1 MLNEMKSAFGG
12 NKTIYK
18 VGAGIV
24 TASLLLSSMATAA
37 FADYVAEISGN
48 GAGSTN
54 TIYIKNK
61 SNCNVYQKNSTG
73 VLTEIESSASTG
85 GNKANGNNGGDVT
98 IDTGNATSTVGV
110 SVEGS
115 SNTASNPCCCTCD
128 GCESQ
133 PAEHTALISG
143 NGEGSNNSVTLKKI
157 KSSEVKQRNRTE
169 VLTGVLSK
177 ARTGRNKAKNNTG
190 GTVDVLTGN
199 AVSNVDVVVAA
210 PSNSLNP

>member
-1 MLNEMKSAFGG
+1 MTNLK
-12 NKTIYK
+12 YK

-37 FADYVAEISGN
+37 FADVAAEISGN
-48 GAGSTN
+48 GSGSIN
-54 TIYIKNK
+54 NIYIKNK
-61 SNCNVYQKNSTG
+61 SDCKVYQKNSTA
-73 VLTEIESSASTG
+73 VLTEIQSSASTG
-85 GNKANGNNGGDVT
+85 GNTANGNTGGDVT

-110 SVEGS
+110 SVEGG

-133 PAEHTALISG
+133 PAEQTALISG
-143 NGEGSNNSVTLKKI
+143 NGESSINSVTLKKK
-157 KSSEVKQRNRTE
+157 KSSEVKQKNKTE

-177 ARTGRNKAKNNTG
+177 AKTGRNKAKNNTG

-199 AVSNVDVVVAA
+199 AESTVDVLVTA